1 MGGFSSADLA
11 SSSMLSS
18 AAVGFWDLMG
28 LSSSAFVNILRILS
42 PTVMVRNSMIRNTP
56 MTMLT
61 KVAAATMGPLKS
73 VVYEKTHRS
82 EMKANIRTMMPMRPP
97 RRR

>member
-1 MGGFSSADLA
+1 
-11 SSSMLSS
+11 MLSS
-18 AAVGFWDLMG
+18 AADGFWYTMG
-28 LSSSAFVNILRILS
+28 LSSSASVSIRRILS
-42 PTVMVRNSMIRNTP
+42 PTVIVRNSMIRNAP

-73 VVYEKTHRS
+73 VVYEKIHRS
-82 EMKANIRTMMPMRPP
+82 EMKANIRTMMPRRPP